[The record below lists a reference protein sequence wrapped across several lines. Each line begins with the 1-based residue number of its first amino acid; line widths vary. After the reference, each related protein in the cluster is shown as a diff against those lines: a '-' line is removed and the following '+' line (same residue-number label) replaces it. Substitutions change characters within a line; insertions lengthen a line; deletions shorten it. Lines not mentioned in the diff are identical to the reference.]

1 MVYPHPCLGVYVDH
15 NIQNQTT
22 VHANTQ
28 QRSYDKG
35 TARMEGID
43 FLFPPPNTDMKD
55 AAKKLVRWLS
65 HNLAR
70 FSPAGIPCIKIGSW
84 EWLIMQILLPI
95 LTDGKKDE
103 SECSYNSYVFGI
115 RVSQPKD
122 LMPMGRGQH

>member
-1 MVYPHPCLGVYVDH
+1 MVYPHSCLGVYVVH

-22 VHANTQ
+22 VHVNTH
-28 QRSYDKG
+28 QRSYPKG
-35 TARMEGID
+35 TARTEGIN
-43 FLFPPPNTDMKD
+43 FLPTTDMKD

-70 FSPAGIPCIKIGSW
+70 FSPAGVPCVKIGSW

-95 LTDGKKDE
+95 LTDVKKDE
-103 SECSYNSYVFGI
+103 SECSYNSYVSGI

-122 LMPMGRGQH
+122 LMPMGHGRH